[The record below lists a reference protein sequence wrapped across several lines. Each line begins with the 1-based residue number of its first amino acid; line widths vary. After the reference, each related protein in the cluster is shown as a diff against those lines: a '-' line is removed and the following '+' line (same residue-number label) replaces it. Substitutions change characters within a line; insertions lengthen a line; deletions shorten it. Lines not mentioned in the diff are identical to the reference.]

1 MPSDPPPVPLDTPQN
16 MDIMTEAAIAM
27 NRAVTGEQT
36 SEEALNTAA
45 DEIGGHVQ
53 EIPDQYTN

>member
-1 MPSDPPPVPLDTPQN
+1 